1 MPTETDATLEEQ
13 RYGKLVEAYN
23 DACANVDRRHDA
35 IEAAKQDDETTDEQ
49 RDKLIGEFNQAC
61 EQRDQLHDKLQ
72 SKEML
77 KRARERHKPMKLDG
91 RVKVTEPD
99 IYEKGG
105 RSFMTDLYMAV
116 LKGDPA
122 ARQRIDTHQEHEV
135 EKRAVTSTTL
145 GGIIPPTYLVDL
157 YAKASRNGR
166 VLADRCNNQ
175 GLPDV
180 GMSIIVP
187 RLTTGLAAGAQATEN
202 TAVTTQD
209 PVEGDLTVPVRT
221 IAGYS
226 PVSRQGIER
235 AAYSDQ
241 ILFEDLIARYWAQLD
256 TQVINGAGT
265 SGTMLGI
272 LATSGIASSTAG
284 TATVVAVYPKIFD
297 VIQQIS
303 TGVGG
308 LGYVADTIV
317 MHPRRWGW
325 FCAAV
330 DTQNRPL
337 VVPSGPGV
345 NVMGDGTPSG
355 YGYVG
360 NMAGLPVYVDAN
372 LPTNLGAGTN
382 QDPIMVMASPVVHLF
397 ERSEDPVTLSFEQQA
412 GTSLQVQLIVYG
424 YAAFTAGRYPLA
436 SGAVTGVGLVPPT
449 F

>member
-1 MPTETDATLEEQ
+1 MPEATTQDERRLDQ
-13 RYGKLVEAYN
+13 LVDAYN
-23 DACANVDRRHDA
+23 TACANVDRRHDA
-35 IEAAKQDDETTDEQ
+35 IEAARQDEDTTEEQ
-49 RDKLIGEFNQAC
+49 RDKLVEEFTAAC
-61 EQRDQLHDKLQ
+61 EQRDQLHEQIQ
-72 SKEML
+72 SKEAL
-77 KRARERHKPMKLDG
+77 RRAKERYKPVRSDLSGIK
-91 RVKVTEPD
+91 VKEPD

-122 ARQRIDTHQEHEV
+122 ARQRIDKHQDFEV
-135 EKRAVTSTTL
+135 EKRAVTSATL
-145 GGIIPPTYLVDL
+145 GGIIPPAYLVEL

-166 VLADRCNNQ
+166 VTADQCNNQ

-187 RLTTGLAAGAQATEN
+187 RLTTGLAAGSQATEN
-202 TAVTTQD
+202 TAVTMQD
-209 PVEGDLTVPVRT
+209 PVEGDLTIPVRT
-221 IAGYS
+221 IAGFS

-256 TQVINGAGT
+256 AQVINGAGT

-284 TATVVAVYPKIFD
+284 TATVVAIYPKIFV

-308 LGYVADTIV
+308 LGYVADKIV
-317 MHPRRWGW
+317 MHPRRWGQ

-382 QDPIMVMASPVVHLF
+382 QDPILVIASPVVHLF

-424 YAAFTAGRYPLA
+424 YAAFTAGRYPGGA
-436 SGAVTGVGLVPPT
+436 GAVTGVGLVPPT